1 MNTAPKPIARSFP
14 TVDLPQPDTPMT
26 TIWTMQ
32 RSSLQSAATITQ
44 WILGVKSIK
53 WKDARMVHVP
63 PKNLIGLPMGEK
75 SLIGGSVGVLEPT
88 EISAFISQAI
98 ESIDIHKKRV
108 LLVVPDST
116 RSCPLPILLPEIYQ
130 ALDGKV
136 SSMTALIAL
145 GTHAPMT
152 DAEIDIFFAGKST
165 VREKYPRLPF
175 VNHAWW
181 EPDQF
186 VEIGEISEA
195 QVREISNGRMDNR
208 VKVIINRLVVESDV
222 VIIVGPVFPH
232 EVVGFSG
239 GAKYLFPGVSGKEII
254 DASHWLGALITSS
267 QIIGT
272 PGITPVREMINVAAS
287 KINTDLFA
295 LCLVVKS
302 GAAEIEAISFGKP
315 HSAWELASS
324 ISSQTHINYLK
335 QPVKRV
341 LSIIPDRYRDIWTAA
356 KGMYKVDPIVEDGGE
371 VILYAPHVKEF
382 ALSHPELD
390 EIGYHC
396 RAFFTEQWDRYQ
408 RYSAGVLAHAT
419 HLRGAGTYSAAEG
432 EKCRITVTLATG
444 ITEPRVKAAN
454 LNYLDP
460 NKIDIDNFKKDGETF
475 VVPNAGEI
483 LYRIGH

>member
-1 MNTAPKPIARSFP
+1 
-14 TVDLPQPDTPMT
+14 
-26 TIWTMQ
+26 
-32 RSSLQSAATITQ
+32 
-44 WILGVKSIK
+44 
-53 WKDARMVHVP
+53 MVHVP
-63 PKNLIGLPMGEK
+63 PKNLIGLPMGDR
-75 SLIGGSVGVLEPT
+75 SLFGGSVGVLEPT
-88 EISAFISQAI
+88 EISTFIKQAI
-98 ESIDIHKKRV
+98 DSINVRGKRV
-108 LLVVPDST
+108 LLVVPDAT
-116 RSCPLPILLPEIYQ
+116 RSCPLPTLLPEIYR
-130 ALDGKV
+130 ALEDKV
-136 SSMTALIAL
+136 ASMSALIAL

-152 DAEIDIFFAGKST
+152 DTEIDTFFAGKST
-165 VREKYPRLPF
+165 VKEKYPLLHF
-175 VNHAWW
+175 INHAWW

-186 VEIGEISEA
+186 VQIGEISEA
-195 QVREISNGRMDNR
+195 EVREISNGRMEKS

-272 PGITPVREMINVAAS
+272 PGITPVREMINLAAAN
-287 KINTDLFA
+287 IDTDLFA
-295 LCLVVKS
+295 FCLVVKS

-315 HSAWELASS
+315 HSAWELAAN

-356 KGMYKVDPIVEDGGE
+356 KGMYKVDPVVADGGE

-382 ALSHPELD
+382 ALSHPELE

-408 RYSAGVLAHAT
+408 NYSAGVLAHAT
-419 HLRGAGTYSAAEG
+419 HLRGAGTYSALEG
-432 EKCRITVTLATG
+432 ERCRITVTLATG
-444 ITEPRVKAAN
+444 ISESRVKAAN

-460 NKIDIDNFKKDGETF
+460 NKIDIDNFKGDGETF
-475 VVPNAGEI
+475 VLPNAGEI
-483 LYRIGH
+483 LYRLGQ